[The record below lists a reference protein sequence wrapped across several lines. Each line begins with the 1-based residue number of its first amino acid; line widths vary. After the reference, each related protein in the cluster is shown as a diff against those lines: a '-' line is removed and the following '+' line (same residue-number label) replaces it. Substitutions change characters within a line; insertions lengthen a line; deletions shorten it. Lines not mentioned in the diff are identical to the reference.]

1 MAGHAY
7 TEQRSAFLRRTR
19 HRVWMLIALCLLAR
33 AADAALGLHLI
44 EPIDPPEVQ
53 QLIAAPA
60 QKDQTR

>member
-1 MAGHAY
+1 MAGHAFAD
-7 TEQRSAFLRRTR
+7 QRSAFLRRTR

-53 QLIAAPA
+53 QSIAAPA